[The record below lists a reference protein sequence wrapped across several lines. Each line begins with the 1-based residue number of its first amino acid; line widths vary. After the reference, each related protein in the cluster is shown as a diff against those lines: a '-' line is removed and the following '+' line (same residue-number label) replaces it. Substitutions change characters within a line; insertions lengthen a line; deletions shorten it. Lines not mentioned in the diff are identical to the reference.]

1 MTIYSFLVAFVCCVA
16 AVPVVIKLA
25 LRWKVFDPTGPLK
38 LHVRPIS
45 RLGGVALNLAFAV
58 GIIVSD
64 SSAAALYL
72 LLALALLGV
81 TGVLDDVRSLSPASR
96 FVAQTIAGLVLCY
109 GTDLTIPMLGSKAL
123 AWFMGSLFVVTLVN
137 AFNLLDGADGVAT
150 GVAAIIASG
159 YLALGGIQPGVSRSS
174 EWALL
179 GGCLGFLLFNFP
191 PAKIFLGDSGSTSLG
206 LVIAFTGLELYKTN
220 PSSTNGL
227 LIPLTFA
234 N

>member
-81 TGVLDDVRSLSPASR
+81 TGVLDDVR
-96 FVAQTIAGLVLCY
+96 T
-109 GTDLTIPMLGSKAL
+109 
-123 AWFMGSLFVVTLVN
+123 
-137 AFNLLDGADGVAT
+137 
-150 GVAAIIASG
+150 
-159 YLALGGIQPGVSRSS
+159 
-174 EWALL
+174 
-179 GGCLGFLLFNFP
+179 
-191 PAKIFLGDSGSTSLG
+191 
-206 LVIAFTGLELYKTN
+206 
-220 PSSTNGL
+220 
-227 LIPLTFA
+227 
-234 N
+234 